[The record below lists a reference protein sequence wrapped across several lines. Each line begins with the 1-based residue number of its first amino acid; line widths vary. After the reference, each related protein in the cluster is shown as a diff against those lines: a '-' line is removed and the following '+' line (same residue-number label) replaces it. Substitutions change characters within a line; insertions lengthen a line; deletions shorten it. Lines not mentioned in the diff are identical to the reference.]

1 MSLDNFLR
9 NGLAKRIFAENE
21 VLYLSTIDGT
31 RFGLIPFK
39 LVPLL
44 ERFPKIFI
52 VKKDQ
57 NLIEIVGDNFDS
69 RSATAFAFS
78 ARLKENFEE
87 IAKSCNLQNL
97 KIGWR
102 DEEFGVYPIG
112 ADPRSPKKALFK
124 IERALCKV
132 LGIESYGVH
141 CNVFKEEDG
150 AKKLWVGNR
159 SMNKTTFPGKLD
171 TAIGGGMIYG
181 LTVQENL
188 EKEAEEEAAV
198 SPLASATA
206 KFIKLARYCWHT
218 EFYIKREA
226 IFIFDLD
233 LSRFSDPRPNDGE
246 QDCFQL
252 CHLNDPIFQKPEKWK
267 PNSLAVSLNF
277 AKRNGLEIES
287 EVLEQLL
294 SDKCNLF
301 D

>member
-1 MSLDNFLR
+1 LTNGSFSECITPFYFVAAHPSALTIKMLQKGVMHSENDPFVNHISDLKAKAKRAMKFKGSLDNFLR
-9 NGLAKRIFAENE
+9 NGLAKRIFSENE
-21 VLYLSTIDGT
+21 VIFLSTIDGI

-69 RSATAFAFS
+69 RSAAAFAFS
-78 ARLKENFEE
+78 AKLKENFEE

-112 ADPRSPKKALFK
+112 ADPRTPEKALFK

-132 LGIESYGVH
+132 LGIESYGVN
-141 CNVFKEEDG
+141 CNVFKEEEG
-150 AKKLWVGNR
+150 TKKLWVGHR

-188 EKEAEEEAAV
+188 EKV
-198 SPLASATA
+198 RQITCTLFS
-206 KFIKLARYCWHT
+206 I
-218 EFYIKREA
+218 
-226 IFIFDLD
+226 
-233 LSRFSDPRPNDGE
+233 SRT
-246 QDCFQL
+246 Q
-252 CHLNDPIFQKPEKWK
+252 
-267 PNSLAVSLNF
+267 SLGYFLKV
-277 AKRNGLEIES
+277 K
-287 EVLEQLL
+287 
-294 SDKCNLF
+294 
-301 D
+301 